1 MFRKPPKID
10 RLRHRSWEDVA
21 LMYSARTGEA
31 MSEHKARDTG
41 LRAIKKIVKELRKPA
56 NYRLREAL
64 AAEGIVV

>member
-21 LMYSARTGEA
+21 LMYNARTGE
-31 MSEHKARDTG
+31 SLTEHQARDIG
-41 LRAIKKIVKELRKPA
+41 LRAAKRIARELRKPA